1 MPLSETQE
9 LPRAY
14 HRPKSQTR
22 RRPTRRRSQAPS
34 PNRSRSKDLR
44 SLARL
49 LTSRRDDPLSSR
61 EAVFRFLGVSLLV
74 LIAYL
79 HLMDISHKVQEGV
92 WYMVFLFLTLIVL
105 SLALAVSLVRTDS
118 SSVRF
123 AWVGA
128 AVIAL
133 GAMFGFCTSRA
144 IPLPGMADHHG
155 DWFNTL
161 GVFAGLFEA
170 GLVVLAGYALRDRV
184 KRQARLHRRRRA
196 RVAAPAVAALG
207 LLMLQ
212 PALAFAHPGEE
223 MSEDEMMQ
231 TEMGHD
237 MSAMEGMSHEAMGH
251 EPLLGTTE
259 LAIAL
264 TLALAFVAWAAFAL
278 RSRVVAP
285 RTGGRR
291 SALRRG
297 ASTWRAQRRVIGS

>member
-1 MPLSETQE
+1 MPLPKTQE
-9 LPRAY
+9 HPRAY
-14 HRPKSQTR
+14 HLPKSQS
-22 RRPTRRRSQAPS
+22 RPGPARRRSQAPA
-34 PNRSRSKDLR
+34 PSRSALKDLQRLVRQLASR
-44 SLARL
+44 SDHPIAA
-49 LTSRRDDPLSSR
+49 R
-61 EAVFRFLGVSLLV
+61 EAAFRFLGVSLLV

-79 HLMDISHKVQEGV
+79 HLMDISHKIQEGV
-92 WYMVFLFLTLIVL
+92 WYMVLLFLTLIVL

-118 SSVRF
+118 SSARF

-128 AVIAL
+128 AAIAF
-133 GAMFGFCTSRA
+133 GAIFGFCTSRA

-184 KRQARLHRRRRA
+184 KRQARLHRRRRG

-259 LAIAL
+259 LAIVLA
-264 TLALAFVAWAAFAL
+264 LALAFVAWAAFAL
-278 RSRVVAP
+278 RSRVAES
-285 RTGGRR
+285 RTGTRR
-291 SALRRG
+291 TSPHM
-297 ASTWRAQRRVIGS
+297 TP